1 LIEEYLIVEPIN
13 APESIDLIALAP
25 VLVLSVFAMGV
36 LVLDLWAGKNKTLL
50 MFISLVG
57 LLMTAISAFAKHPL
71 PAFAFTDSYI
81 VDHLSIFFICIFTI
95 SSALTILLSF
105 EYNERKGIKA
115 GEYYA
120 LILLCTVGMIIL
132 ASSTDLIM
140 IFLGIE
146 IVSICLYV
154 LAGFRRD
161 DPVSNEAA
169 LKYFLLGAF
178 ATGFLL
184 YGMTLIYGSTGSTNL
199 FKIAGFI
206 KTEGAQSNPL
216 ILMGIV
222 LLVIGFGFKVAAV
235 PFHMWAPDVYQG
247 SPTPVTAF
255 MAVGPKAAAFAAFFR
270 VFTEAIPDISLSW
283 EILLCI
289 IAVLSMF
296 VGNLGAIMQTNIKR
310 MLAFSS
316 ISHAGYLLIAV
327 IAKSSLA
334 GSGLLFY
341 MLAYAF
347 TTFGAFGII
356 ILLGKKE
363 EENLELENYSGLAY
377 KHPILALSMTVF
389 LLSLGGLPPFAG
401 FVAKF
406 YIFSA
411 AIEEGFV
418 TLVVI
423 AVLNSAISFY
433 YYLKVVVFMYMKE
446 PESEF
451 QISLTP
457 MTLFVVIVGI
467 IGTVELGI
475 FPDPIIALTSL
486 P

>member
-1 LIEEYLIVEPIN
+1 MEPIH

-50 MFISLVG
+50 MFVSLVG
-57 LLMTAISAFAKHPL
+57 LLMTAISAFAKHPI
-71 PAFAFTDSYI
+71 PAFAFTDSYT
-81 VDHLSIFFICIFTI
+81 VDHLSLFFICIFTL
-95 SSALTILLSF
+95 SSALTILLSS
-105 EYNERKGIKA
+105 EYNEREGIKA
-115 GEYYA
+115 GEYYP
-120 LILLCTVGMIIL
+120 LILLCTVGMILL
-132 ASSTDLIM
+132 ASSTDMIM

-154 LAGFRRD
+154 LAGIRRD
-161 DPVSNEAA
+161 HPASNEAA

-184 YGMTLIYGSTGSTNL
+184 YGMTLVYGSTGSTNL
-199 FKIAGFI
+199 FKIAEFI
-206 KTEGAQSNPL
+206 KSDSAQSNPL
-216 ILMGIV
+216 LLMGIV
-222 LLVIGFGFKVAAV
+222 LLVIGFGFKVAAA

-247 SPTPVTAF
+247 APTPVTAF
-255 MAVGPKAAAFAAFFR
+255 MAVGPKAAAFAVFFR
-270 VFTEAIPDISLSW
+270 IFSEAVPDLAPSW
-283 EILLCI
+283 EILLCT
-289 IAVLSMF
+289 IAVLSMV

-327 IAKSSLA
+327 ISKSSLS
-334 GSGLLFY
+334 GSSLLFY
-341 MLAYAF
+341 MLSYAF

-356 ILLGKKE
+356 ILLGRKG

-377 KHPILALSMTVF
+377 KHPLMALSMTVF

-406 YIFSA
+406 YIFNA

-418 TLVVI
+418 TLVII

-446 PESEF
+446 AEREF

-457 MTLFVVIVGI
+457 MTLFVVILGL
-467 IGTVELGI
+467 IGTIELGI
-475 FPDPIIALTSL
+475 FPDTIISLTTH
-486 P
+486 

>member
-1 LIEEYLIVEPIN
+1 MKPIH

-50 MFISLVG
+50 MFVSLVG
-57 LLMTAISAFAKHPL
+57 LLMTAISAFAKQPL
-71 PAFAFTDSYI
+71 PAFAFTNSYI
-81 VDHLSIFFICIFTI
+81 VDHLSIFFTCIFTL
-95 SSALTILLSF
+95 SSALAILLSA
-105 EYNERKGIKA
+105 EYNERNGMKA

-120 LILLCTVGMIIL
+120 LILLCTVGMIVL
-132 ASSTDLIM
+132 ASSTDMIM

-184 YGMTLIYGSTGSTNL
+184 YGMTLIYGSTGSTNI
-199 FKIAGFI
+199 FKIAEFI
-206 KTEGAQSNPL
+206 KTKDSSNPL
-216 ILMGIV
+216 MLMGIV

-235 PFHMWAPDVYQG
+235 PFHMWAPDVYHG

-270 VFTEAIPDISLSW
+270 VFKEGIPNMATNW

-289 IAVLSMF
+289 VAVLSMF

-316 ISHAGYLLIAV
+316 ISHAGYLIIAV
-327 IAKSSLA
+327 ITKSSLA

-341 MLAYAF
+341 MLTYAF
-347 TTFGAFGII
+347 TTFGAFGIV
-356 ILLGKKE
+356 ILLGKKGK
-363 EENLELENYSGLAY
+363 ENLELENYSGLAY
-377 KHPILALSMTVF
+377 KHPLLALSMTVF

-411 AIEEGFV
+411 AIEEGHV
-418 TLVVI
+418 
-423 AVLNSAISFY
+423 
-433 YYLKVVVFMYMKE
+433 M
-446 PESEF
+446 
-451 QISLTP
+451 
-457 MTLFVVIVGI
+457 
-467 IGTVELGI
+467 
-475 FPDPIIALTSL
+475 SL
-486 P
+486 PSGLTLAQGAAIPEAWLTGANYLFSRKGNPHVW

>member
-1 LIEEYLIVEPIN
+1 MEPIH

-50 MFISLVG
+50 MFVSLVG
-57 LLMTAISAFAKHPL
+57 LLMTAISAFAKHPI
-71 PAFAFTDSYI
+71 PAFAFTDSYT
-81 VDHLSIFFICIFTI
+81 VDHLSLFFICIFTL
-95 SSALTILLSF
+95 SSTLTILLSS
-105 EYNERKGIKA
+105 EYNEREGIKA
-115 GEYYA
+115 GEYYP
-120 LILLCTVGMIIL
+120 LILLCTVGMILL
-132 ASSTDLIM
+132 ASSTDMIM

-154 LAGFRRD
+154 LAGIRRD
-161 DPVSNEAA
+161 HPASNEAA

-184 YGMTLIYGSTGSTNL
+184 YGMTLVYGSTGSTNL
-199 FKIAGFI
+199 FKIAEFI
-206 KTEGAQSNPL
+206 KSDSAQSNPL
-216 ILMGIV
+216 LLMGIV
-222 LLVIGFGFKVAAV
+222 LLVIGLGFKVAAA

-247 SPTPVTAF
+247 APTPVTAF

-270 VFTEAIPDISLSW
+270 IFSEAVPDLTLSW
-283 EILLCI
+283 EILLCT
-289 IAVLSMF
+289 IAVLSMV

-327 IAKSSLA
+327 ISKSSLS
-334 GSGLLFY
+334 GSSLLFY
-341 MLAYAF
+341 MLSYAF

-356 ILLGKKE
+356 ILLGRKG

-377 KHPILALSMTVF
+377 KHPLMALSMTVF

-406 YIFSA
+406 YIFNA

-418 TLVVI
+418 TLVII

-446 PESEF
+446 AESEF

-457 MTLFVVIVGI
+457 MTLFVVILGL
-467 IGTVELGI
+467 IGTIELGI
-475 FPDPIIALTSL
+475 FPDTIISLTTH
-486 P
+486 

>member
-1 LIEEYLIVEPIN
+1 VEPIQ

-50 MFISLVG
+50 MFVSLVG
-57 LLMTAISAFAKHPL
+57 LLMTAISAFAKHPI
-71 PAFAFTDSYI
+71 PAFAFTDSYT
-81 VDHLSIFFICIFTI
+81 VDHLSLFFICIFTL
-95 SSALTILLSF
+95 SSALTILLSS
-105 EYNERKGIKA
+105 EYNEREGIKA
-115 GEYYA
+115 GEYYS
-120 LILLCTVGMIIL
+120 LILFCTVGMILL
-132 ASSTDLIM
+132 ASSTDMIM

-154 LAGFRRD
+154 LAGIKRD
-161 DPVSNEAA
+161 NPASNEAA

-184 YGMTLIYGSTGSTNL
+184 YGMTLVYGSTGSTNL
-199 FKIAGFI
+199 FKIAEFV
-206 KTEGAQSNPL
+206 KSDSAQSNPL
-216 ILMGIV
+216 LLMGIV
-222 LLVIGFGFKVAAV
+222 LLVIGFGFKVAAA

-247 SPTPVTAF
+247 APTPVTAF

-270 VFTEAIPDISLSW
+270 IFSEAVPDLAPSW
-283 EILLCI
+283 EILLCT
-289 IAVLSMF
+289 IAVLSMV

-327 IAKSSLA
+327 IAKSSLS
-334 GSGLLFY
+334 GSSLLFY
-341 MLAYAF
+341 MLSYAF

-356 ILLGKKE
+356 ILLGRKG

-377 KHPILALSMTVF
+377 KHPLMALSMTVF
-389 LLSLGGLPPFAG
+389 LLSLGGMPPFAG

-418 TLVVI
+418 TLVII

-446 PESEF
+446 PAGEF

-457 MTLFVVIVGI
+457 MTLFVVILGL
-467 IGTVELGI
+467 IGTIQLGI
-475 FPDPIIALTSL
+475 FPDTIISLTTH
-486 P
+486 